1 MEEFL
6 TVKDVARIFKFSRQ
20 EIYKMV
26 AKKEIPFTRF
36 KKRGI
41 RFLRKDLE
49 VWYKIYT
56 LKPEAVLKDHFF
68 LIQEN
73 SIQENSKDSYFIS
86 SEGEDNSSIPTEN

>member
-73 SIQENSKDSYFIS
+73 SKDFSLIS
-86 SEGEDNSSIPTEN
+86 PEDKYNSSIPAEN

>member
-73 SIQENSKDSYFIS
+73 SKDFSLTS
-86 SEGEDNSSIPTEN
+86 PEDKYNSSIPAEN